1 MMLTVNSIWQNWL
14 VHGNLLFLG
23 SFYNI
28 ATYLLHTIGYLQF
41 IIIRDLCIMLI
52 MTTEMVYFDQENRYN
67 ILQQISDKYV

>member
-28 ATYLLHTIGYLQF
+28 ATYLLHAIGYLEF
-41 IIIRDLCIMLI
+41 IIIRGLCIMLI
-52 MTTEMVYFDQENRYN
+52 MTTEMVYFYQENRYK
-67 ILQQISDKYV
+67 IPQQISDKYA